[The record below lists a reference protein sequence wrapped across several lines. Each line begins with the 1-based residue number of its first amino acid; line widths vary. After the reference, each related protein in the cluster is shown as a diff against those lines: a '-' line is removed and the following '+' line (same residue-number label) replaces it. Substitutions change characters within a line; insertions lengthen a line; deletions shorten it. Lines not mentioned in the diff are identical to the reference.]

1 MFLLDPN
8 RNKYKQ
14 MFKQMSK
21 LMFKLI
27 KLHKLRQERLGPW

>member
-21 LMFKLI
+21 FI